1 MRNIFICL
9 TAGLMLGAAS
19 LPAMAAPSSTPPDA
33 SPPALKDF
41 YDLNVTMQSRVC
53 GELMTNMA
61 LVGVQ
66 ALEAQADGGI
76 VPKDKRQ
83 PVYETAAEALV
94 LLSMA
99 GGLPVEDRL
108 RAGGVTVAIGKLSS
122 QAQVDTTR
130 FCQRRVAAWIKAKQ
144 VKRDYIDK
152 AYEQAKI
159 MMDRAFD
166 TVEQNQLSESNQDRP
181 IAESVAK

>member
-1 MRNIFICL
+1 MRKILCCVTACL
-9 TAGLMLGAAS
+9 AIGVAS
-19 LPAMAAPSSTPPDA
+19 MPAMATALPADA
-33 SPPALKDF
+33 TSPALKDF
-41 YDLNVTMQSRVC
+41 YDLSVTMQSRVC

-66 ALEAQADGGI
+66 ALEAQADGAV
-76 VPKDKRQ
+76 VPLDKRQ
-83 PVYETAAEALV
+83 PVYETAAQALV

-108 RAGGVTVAIGKLSS
+108 RAGGVSAAIGKLSP

-130 FCQRRVAAWIKAKQ
+130 FCQRRVAAWITAKQ

-166 TVEQNQLSESNQDRP
+166 TVEQQNQSGEPNQDLIP
-181 IAESVAK
+181 ESLAR